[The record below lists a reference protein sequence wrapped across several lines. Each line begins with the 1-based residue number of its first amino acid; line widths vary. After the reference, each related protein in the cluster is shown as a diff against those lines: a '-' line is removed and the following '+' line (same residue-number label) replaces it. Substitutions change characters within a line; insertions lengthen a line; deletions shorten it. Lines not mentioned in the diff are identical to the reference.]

1 LAQRSLVS
9 LEHQRIVESS
19 GCRRQAVEVVV
30 QRFVEAG
37 FEDTGKGKQHP
48 QPVMQILLDEK
59 QVAKVNVC
67 RVCSAPKGYANW
79 TLRLLTRR
87 GLELFFLPLPRCLYF
102 G

>member
-1 LAQRSLVS
+1 MIA
-9 LEHQRIVESS
+9 
-19 GCRRQAVEVVV
+19 

-87 GLELFFLPLPRCLYF
+87 GLELFFSLTHDAYILAEQASKYA
-102 G
+102 